1 MSKRGSSR
9 SSMRKLSSNN
19 SVSNNSVSKSLKNF
33 TKSSENIVI
42 LVLLVILVILV
53 VYYIRQNNEGFS
65 ERSTIYFFYVDWCPH
80 CTTAKPKVKEFQAN
94 NPNVNVKQVNCE
106 KEKELAKK
114 FNVKAYPTVYL
125 VKGEEKTELNDG
137 ISVNSLNNLVK
148 NN

>member
-9 SSMRKLSSNN
+9 GSAKKLSLSNN
-19 SVSNNSVSKSLKNF
+19 SVAKSLKNIS
-33 TKSSENIVI
+33 KSSENIVI

-65 ERSTIYFFYVDWCPH
+65 ERPTVYFFYVDWCPH
-80 CTTAKPKVKEFQAN
+80 CKTAKPKVQEFKSKN
-94 NPNVNVKQVNCE
+94 SHVNVKEVNCE
-106 KEKELAKK
+106 KDKELARK
-114 FNVKAYPTVYL
+114 FNVRAYPTVYM
-125 VKGEEKTELNDG
+125 VKGEDKTELNEG

>member
-1 MSKRGSSR
+1 MSKRGNSR
-9 SSMRKLSSNN
+9 GSMRKASM
-19 SVSNNSVSKSLKNF
+19 SNNSVSKCVKNF
-33 TKSSENIVI
+33 SKSSENIVI
-42 LVLLVILVILV
+42 LVLLIILVILV
-53 VYYIRQNNEGFS
+53 VYYVRQHNEGFS
-65 ERSTIYFFYVDWCPH
+65 ERSTVYFFYVDWCPH
-80 CTTAKPKVKEFQAN
+80 CTTAKPKVKEFESTN
-94 NPNVNVKQVNCE
+94 KNVNVKHVNCE

>member
-9 SSMRKLSSNN
+9 GSLKKLSMSNN
-19 SVSNNSVSKSLKNF
+19 SVVKSLKSMS
-33 TKSSENIVI
+33 KSSENVVI

-65 ERSTIYFFYVDWCPH
+65 ERPTVYFFYVDWCPH
-80 CTTAKPKVKEFQAN
+80 CKTAKPKVQEFKSKN
-94 NPNVNVKQVNCE
+94 SHVNVKEVNCE
-106 KEKELAKK
+106 KDKELARK
-114 FNVKAYPTVYL
+114 FNVRAYPTVYL
-125 VKGEEKTELNDG
+125 VKGEEKTELNEG